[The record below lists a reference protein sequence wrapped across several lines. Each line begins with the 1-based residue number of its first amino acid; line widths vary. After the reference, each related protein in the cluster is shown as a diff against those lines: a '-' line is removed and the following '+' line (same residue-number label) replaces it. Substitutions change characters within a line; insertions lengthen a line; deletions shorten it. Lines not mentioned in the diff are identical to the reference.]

1 MGILKG
7 GKVVVGGLL
16 DEGRGGW
23 WAGAK
28 MVDGGGVVVPLSNCW
43 KATGTKGT
51 ELVHAIVHRIAAIV
65 TCSQCMML
73 VSIE

>member
-7 GKVVVGGLL
+7 GKVVVGGLVV
-16 DEGRGGW
+16 GGGGGGG
-23 WAGAK
+23 AGAK
-28 MVDGGGVVVPLSNCW
+28 MVDGGVVVVPLSNCW

-65 TCSQCMML
+65 T
-73 VSIE
+73 

>member
-16 DEGRGGW
+16 DEGRSGW
-23 WAGAK
+23 WAGAS
-28 MVDGGGVVVPLSNCW
+28 MVDGGVVVPLSNCW

-51 ELVHAIVHRIAAIV
+51 ELVHAIVHRIAAI
-65 TCSQCMML
+65 CSQ
-73 VSIE
+73 